1 MWLLID
7 NYDSFSQILLDN
19 LRQVERNVICIQND
33 EKTLAEII
41 ELAPNRIIL
50 SPGPNTPD
58 EAGITLD
65 VIQYFHNK
73 IPILGVCLGHQ
84 ALGQFFGAKV
94 IKGIYPIHGKTS
106 KIQHQKKG
114 IFASFEEGM
123 KVMRYHS
130 LIIENTENTDLE
142 VWARAEDGTIMA
154 IGHPHFPIVG
164 LQFHPESVLSPQGL
178 DLLKAWDLYFRN
190 YQFPNA

>member
-7 NYDSFSQILLDN
+7 NYDSFSQILLDYV
-19 LRQVERNVICIQND
+19 RQVEEDVMCIQND

-41 ELAPNRIIL
+41 ELAPERIIL
-50 SPGPNTPD
+50 SPGPKTPK
-58 EAGITLD
+58 EAGITLE
-65 VIQYFHNK
+65 VIRHFHNK

-84 ALGQFFGAKV
+84 ALGQFFAAKV
-94 IKGIYPIHGKTS
+94 VKGVYPIHGKTS
-106 KIQHQKKG
+106 KIQHKNQG
-114 IFASFEEGM
+114 IFAEFEEGM
-123 KVMRYHS
+123 QVMRYHS

-178 DLLKAWDLYFRN
+178 ALLKAWGVYFKDF
-190 YQFPNA
+190 QFPNA